1 MGWIRKL
8 YDWVLGWADT
18 RHGVTALA
26 VLSFAESS
34 FFPIPPDVLLVAL
47 CLGNRAKWLRF
58 ALVCSVASILGGLV
72 GYGIGWGFWQSL
84 DQYFFTYVPG
94 FSPEKFEA
102 VKGIYEDWN
111 FWIVF
116 VAAFTPLPYKVI
128 TITAGVMAINL
139 PMFFIATVVGRSARF
154 FLVSALLA
162 RYGEP
167 VREFIDRKFNLVT
180 ITFAVLLVGGFVVL
194 EFVLK

>member
-1 MGWIRKL
+1 MGWIRRL

-84 DQYFFTYVPG
+84 DQYFFAYVPG

-167 VREFIDRKFNLVT
+167 VRGFIDRKFNLVT
-180 ITFAVLLVGGFVVL
+180 IAFAVLLVGGFVVL